1 MAGEGKSTVSCNLAA
16 ALAQRGRRVLLVDAD
31 LRSAGIQEQLGM
43 RPGRNTVFAT
53 GAAQYSRYQPIQ
65 ALPNLHVVPTGFR
78 PTDPHEVLDTAR
90 VKQLMEAWSA
100 EYDHVIIDT
109 PPVLLF
115 ADVLVMAARADG
127 VIFVTRSGKSRIKA
141 SARAREVLTRA
152 GANMLGF
159 VLNSTKRREYYYQ
172 YPAEYKRLMSES
184 AEKTAAAADHTFG
197 LVSADGMLKI
207 QSMNIEA
214 SRGINMMLRFGLF
227 VIAVAM
233 AGAVCDA
240 QKQDVSAST
249 SATAETSN
257 LANAHPLRLSS
268 GDLLDVKVLGT
279 TDPDFSPK
287 LRVDETGSISIPYAG
302 PVKVAG
308 RTAEDAG
315 LLIEATYRDKDVL
328 KNPHVSVTVL
338 EYATQGVTVG
348 GEVKNPGVYPLLGTH
363 NLLDL
368 LAAAGGVTPT
378 AGKGVTISHRD
389 DPTHPQVVNVETK
402 PGSAVHSTW
411 IFVRATRLSC
421 QRPASFT
428 SLVTWGSQAAFL
440 IENSDRLTVL
450 QAVALAQGT
459 NRTASL
465 DHTKLIRKT
474 SGGHSETQIALKKIL
489 SDKSEDQLLADGD
502 ILFVPSSGPKN
513 ALRDV
518 ESILPSAAG
527 AAIYHVP

>member
-1 MAGEGKSTVSCNLAA
+1 
-16 ALAQRGRRVLLVDAD
+16 
-31 LRSAGIQEQLGM
+31 
-43 RPGRNTVFAT
+43 
-53 GAAQYSRYQPIQ
+53 
-65 ALPNLHVVPTGFR
+65 
-78 PTDPHEVLDTAR
+78 
-90 VKQLMEAWSA
+90 
-100 EYDHVIIDT
+100 
-109 PPVLLF
+109 
-115 ADVLVMAARADG
+115 
-127 VIFVTRSGKSRIKA
+127 
-141 SARAREVLTRA
+141 
-152 GANMLGF
+152 
-159 VLNSTKRREYYYQ
+159 
-172 YPAEYKRLMSES
+172 
-184 AEKTAAAADHTFG
+184 
-197 LVSADGMLKI
+197 MLKI

-214 SRGINMMLRFGLF
+214 SRGVNMMLRFGVF

-233 AGAVCDA
+233 AGAVCNA
-240 QKQDVSAST
+240 QKQDAPAST

-257 LANAHPLRLSS
+257 VANAHPLRLSS

-279 TDPDFSPK
+279 TDPDFAPK
-287 LRVDETGSISIPYAG
+287 LRVDETGSISLPYAG

-402 PGSAVHSTW
+402 PGSAAAFNMD
-411 IFVRATRLSC
+411 I
-421 QRPASFT
+421 RPGDTIVVSKAGIVYV
-428 SLVTWGSQAAFL
+428 LGEVGKPGGFL
-440 IENSDRLTVL
+440 IENSDRLTIL

-459 NRTASL
+459 TRTASL

-474 SGGHSETQIALKKIL
+474 PAGHSETQIALKKIL
-489 SDKSEDQLLADGD
+489 ADKSEDQLLADGD
-502 ILFVPSSGPKN
+502 ILFIPTSGPKS
-513 ALRDV
+513 AFRDA
-518 ESILPSAAG
+518 ESILPGAAS